1 LGLICYHHWANF
13 SKKRE
18 GIQKEEKRLKKL
30 VLSPSKIDKKTQKKY
45 LGQTM
50 EREYS
55 AFDLLR
61 RPEVDYQNV
70 IGLSG
75 SSGVSDSV
83 ISDQIEI
90 LAKYS
95 GYIIRQQD
103 EINKQKAQFDKKIPK
118 EVNYDEIHGLSN
130 EAKEKLKESR
140 PETIDQA
147 TRIAGVTS
155 ATISIL
161 LVYLKSKHRK
171 LESKA
176 AEQVA

>member
-1 LGLICYHHWANF
+1 
-13 SKKRE
+13 
-18 GIQKEEKRLKKL
+18 
-30 VLSPSKIDKKTQKKY
+30 
-45 LGQTM
+45 M

-61 RPEVDYQNV
+61 RPEVSYEKV

-75 SSGVSDSV
+75 SEGVSDSA

-103 EINKQKAQFDKKIPK
+103 EINKQKAQFNKKIPK
-118 EVNYDEIHGLSN
+118 EINYDEIHGLSN

-140 PETIDQA
+140 PETIDHA
-147 TRIAGVTS
+147 TRVPGVTS

-161 LVYLKSKHRK
+161 LVYIKSKNQK
-171 LESKA
+171 LEQKA
-176 AEQVA
+176 AEQIA

>member
-1 LGLICYHHWANF
+1 MN
-13 SKKRE
+13 
-18 GIQKEEKRLKKL
+18 
-30 VLSPSKIDKKTQKKY
+30 
-45 LGQTM
+45 
-50 EREYS
+50 
-55 AFDLLR
+55 
-61 RPEVDYQNV
+61 
-70 IGLSG
+70 
-75 SSGVSDSV
+75 DSV
-83 ISDQIEI
+83 ISNQIEI

-118 EVNYDEIHGLSN
+118 EINYDEIHGLSN

-147 TRIAGVTS
+147 TRITGVTS

-176 AEQVA
+176 AEQVVDLQEIKGRNRKIYRRIINNKLLIYNRFIDKMEQSI